1 MADNV
6 TNPCT
11 NDSQV
16 CVDGK
21 KAEKSGLGASVWCFI
36 VGVVMT
42 ALGMVAAWYFVFH
55 IDDVIEVP
63 IFQFVTVILGGIA
76 IYTIFLM
83 MALFRGFSISG
94 KSGFWNVLR
103 GWFVVTAAVIILY
116 FIRGK
121 QAEKQFEEE
130 HENNKSQA
138 PARNVRSTT
147 EAWY

>member
-42 ALGMVAAWYFVFH
+42 ALGMLAAWYLVVH
-55 IDDVIEVP
+55 INDFIEVP
-63 IFQFVTVILGGIA
+63 TFQFATVILGGIA

-94 KSGFWNVLR
+94 KRGFWNVLR
-103 GWFVVTAAVIILY
+103 GWFVVTAAVMIFC

-121 QAEKQFEEE
+121 LAEKQLEEE
-130 HENNKSQA
+130 CENSKSQA
-138 PARNVRSTT
+138 PARNVRSTPDT
-147 EAWY
+147 W

>member
-42 ALGMVAAWYFVFH
+42 ALGMLA
-55 IDDVIEVP
+55 
-63 IFQFVTVILGGIA
+63 
-76 IYTIFLM
+76 
-83 MALFRGFSISG
+83 
-94 KSGFWNVLR
+94 
-103 GWFVVTAAVIILY
+103 
-116 FIRGK
+116 
-121 QAEKQFEEE
+121 
-130 HENNKSQA
+130 
-138 PARNVRSTT
+138 RSTT
-147 EAWY
+147 EAW